1 MKQTY
6 HWGKWLLHYVGTLN
20 IPSGQRIVVF
30 KRWNK
35 YVQDWYYEA
44 APHEIWKIRLKD
56 YE

>member
-30 KRWNK
+30 KRWSK